1 MLSIKQDNDP
11 ILSIPDTRFLEPI
24 ADVSLGDVCLCFSD
38 REGRDVDFVVAVV
51 TDGN

>member
-1 MLSIKQDNDP
+1 MIQFWLYDLSLLEKQ
-11 ILSIPDTRFLEPI
+11 PI
-24 ADVSLGDVCLCFSD
+24 ADVRLGDVRLCFSD